1 VVRIGV
7 GTLASVSAS
16 TGDGETRSAK
26 PTLRDVAREAG
37 VHVSTVS
44 RVLNDR
50 AAAGRIT
57 QDTERRIRDVAQ
69 RLGYRPN
76 TIARALRTGRTL
88 VVGMVV
94 PDVANL
100 YQAGI
105 TRGAGDVLSADGY
118 SLILASTDDD
128 PEHAEVQVSA
138 MLGAQAEGLLYGI
151 ARDDDQVLA
160 GLVEEGI
167 PVVLFNRATGLHSI
181 SAVLPDDHVGT
192 TMAVEH
198 LLSLGHRNIV
208 HVGGPKDVSSTVN
221 RLEAFEKTLRE
232 AGLTGVP
239 GFAHRHTEEEGYRVT
254 TELLEERPETT
265 AVVAANDRLALGA
278 IDAIGGRGKTCPEDV
293 SVVGF
298 NDMPYSDRF
307 SPPLTTVRISQ
318 YELGSK
324 AARILLATIA
334 DPEHP
339 AETQLVAPELVVRGS
354 TATPRT

>member
-1 VVRIGV
+1 M
-7 GTLASVSAS
+7 
-16 TGDGETRSAK
+16 
-26 PTLRDVAREAG
+26 
-37 VHVSTVS
+37 HVSTVS

-118 SLILASTDDD
+118 SLLLASTDDD

-138 MLGAQAEGLLYGI
+138 MLGVQAEGLLYGI
-151 ARDDDQVLA
+151 ARDDDQILA
-160 GLVEEGI
+160 GLVDEGI
-167 PVVLFNRATGLHSI
+167 PVVLFNRGTDVSI
-181 SAVLPDDHVGT
+181 TSAVLPDDHAGT

-221 RLEAFEKTLRE
+221 RLGAFEEILGE
-232 AGLTGVP
+232 AGLTGGR
-239 GFAHRHTEEEGYRVT
+239 GFANRHVEEEGYRVT
-254 TELLEERPETT
+254 SELLEEWPETT

-278 IDAIGGRGKTCPEDV
+278 IDAIRGRRMTCPGDV

-298 NDMPYSDRF
+298 NDMPYSERF

-318 YELGSK
+318 YELGS
-324 AARILLATIA
+324 IGCE
-334 DPEHP
+334 DPAGDDLRP
-339 AETQLVAPELVVRGS
+339 GTDRRDPVGRTRTGGQGVDRSASDL
-354 TATPRT
+354 TPLG